1 MAPLL
6 SPAARAVF
14 TPAEGKATDLTAF
27 LRAGGTCYL
36 MADERRAASLAPVIS
51 AFADDYIETCK
62 RIADP
67 LPGGRLDPPCGLFLD
82 EVANIVP
89 LPQLPA
95 LMSFAGGTGI
105 FLVAVLQSMAQARNR
120 WGRDAAEMLWGA
132 ATVKVILGGLAGED
146 LREISELAGEYREL
160 LTTSQRGRTDH
171 SVQTTLQDRKTMTPG
186 EVRHP
191 VRGPPRS
198 ARHPRDHP
206 SGEGPDDPPLRRTE
220 PGPVR
225 RRHGGS
231 PDHRRSH
238 PGPRGCCLAPGRRRA
253 QRPPATADA
262 TPYST
267 TRDGRI
273 S

>member
-1 MAPLL
+1 M
-6 SPAARAVF
+6 
-14 TPAEGKATDLTAF
+14 
-27 LRAGGTCYL
+27 
-36 MADERRAASLAPVIS
+36 IS

-132 ATVKVILGGLAGED
+132 ATVKIILGGLAGED

-171 SVQTTLQDRKTMTPG
+171 SVQTTLQDRKTLTPA
-186 EVRHP
+186 EVRTLSAARREALVIHATTP
-191 VRGPPRS
+191 AVKVRMTRHYEGPNQDLYAAATAEARTIAGLTPS
-198 ARHPRDHP
+198 ARLLPRTGT
-206 SGEGPDDPPLRRTE
+206 S
-220 PGPVR
+220 PGP
-225 RRHGGS
+225 S
-231 PDHRRSH
+231 D
-238 PGPRGCCLAPGRRRA
+238 
-253 QRPPATADA
+253 PPATADT